1 MLFLLIFH
9 VSIAQSFK
17 CHSSLYGKLAIIL
30 YIIKFHILGD
40 VNLLMNKAFTAVF
53 HIIIPLSFQFL
64 KFCYLKSII
73 SIKGFESP
81 L

>member
-9 VSIAQSFK
+9 VSIAQSRK

-40 VNLLMNKAFTAVF
+40 LNLLMNKAFTAVF
-53 HIIIPLSFQFL
+53 HYYPIKFL
-64 KFCYLKSII
+64 IFKILLLKIYY
-73 SIKGFESP
+73 FH
-81 L
+81 